1 MFQKYE
7 MDSEQLRSE
16 EVPVAQKVTS
26 TEKKAEP
33 RDTGRAAAG
42 EKLADT
48 TEGWEKENNTR
59 FRFQPTSEPQPQ

>member
-16 EVPVAQKVTS
+16 ELPVAQKVTS

-48 TEGWEKENNTR
+48 TEG
-59 FRFQPTSEPQPQ
+59 